1 MKTTKVKVKS
11 PVITEIKTTEIII
24 DNSDS
29 LKTNI
34 SKLESAYMDAISGK
48 MKFGKVK
55 DLFKK
60 IHKKIKQTN
69 KK

>member
-11 PVITEIKTTEIII
+11 PVITEIKTTEITI

-48 MKFGKVK
+48 MKFGQVK